1 MSSPSLDLALLNN
14 FLTVANE
21 GSISAAARKLMIAQP
36 ALSKQM
42 QKLEAEFGCMLL
54 VRGRK
59 ITLTDAGRALKESAL
74 SLKIMENS
82 VRATMSQFSGE
93 MDQLRLACTPHN
105 ASVFLDGVLTPFLQK
120 HPDIHLEM
128 YEKSTTDILTLMKEG
143 EAEIGIVNDL
153 PSDTRGFTV
162 HCHISDPLVAVWHPD
177 FKFDIGDGLEIK
189 RLKGVDVALIRSLND
204 RISGY
209 CAAEGFIPN
218 IVCVSSQLSTSL
230 LMAIKNKAVA
240 IVPYSAMRKY
250 SDLRFSFFKESFM
263 TFPTNLVSYSETV
276 GNAAR
281 DLIAIFRDTV
291 KDSLLLNVYQSF
303 FN

>member
-1 MSSPSLDLALLNN
+1 MSAPSLDLTLLNN

-42 QKLEAEFGCMLL
+42 QKLEAEFGCKLL

-59 ITLTDAGRALKESAL
+59 IALTDAGKALKESTL
-74 SLKIMENS
+74 NLRIMENS
-82 VRATMSQFSGE
+82 VRATMSQFSSE
-93 MDQLRLACTPHN
+93 FDRLRLACTPHN
-105 ASVFLDGVLTPFLQK
+105 ASAFLDRVLTPFLQK
-120 HPDIHLEM
+120 YPDIHFEM
-128 YEKSTTDILTLMKEG
+128 YEKSTADILALMKEG

-153 PSDTRGFTV
+153 PADSKGFTV

-177 FKFDIGDGLEIK
+177 FNFDFGDHLEIK
-189 RLKGVDVALIRSLND
+189 HLKGVDIALVRSLND

-230 LMAIKNKAVA
+230 LMALKNKAVA
-240 IVPYSAMRKY
+240 IVPYSAIQKY
-250 SDLRFSFFKESFM
+250 TGLRHCFFSESFM
-263 TFPTNLVSYSETV
+263 SFPTNLISYSEPIS
-276 GNAAR
+276 NAAG
-281 DLIAIFRDTV
+281 DLINIFRDTV
-291 KDSLLLNVYQSF
+291 KNF
-303 FN
+303 MP